1 MRLLLFFLGSV
12 LAGVS
17 AELRVS
23 TNFEGGSAHVTAID
37 QTARVVRFMPDGE
50 PTRGWTCWWYLRVDG
65 VARDERLTLELHGSD
80 RPSRNNGVDTGK
92 PLAPAWAMPTNATFS
107 TDGATW
113 RQTTPGRRDGPRIT
127 YEVIGTGGPL
137 WIAWGPPFTPRHTDE
152 LLAAAERKL
161 PGAARGFEVA
171 RTLQGR
177 PVRAL
182 RVTEGR
188 AKHRPG
194 IWFTARQHAWE
205 SGASWVARGL
215 TEWLLSDD
223 PDARWLR
230 DRAEVV
236 IVPIM
241 DVDNAATGNGGKEAA
256 PRDHNRDWDDAPVYP
271 EVAAVQRALRTL
283 AKENRL
289 SLYLDLHNP
298 APADVRPFFF
308 VGPAEAMTKRGP
320 ENLAAF
326 LAAAKLRIAGPL
338 VLNKERATGPG
349 YHPLWKNISNNWV
362 TLNGNPHTVAACL
375 ETSWNTPHSTPEGYG
390 TVGRQLGLAVVDYLR
405 ASTASEEK

>member
-1 MRLLLFFLGSV
+1 M
-12 LAGVS
+12 
-17 AELRVS
+17 S
-23 TNFEGGSAHVTAID
+23 TNFEGGSAHVIAID
-37 QTARVVRFMPDGE
+37 QTARVVRFMPDGD
-50 PTRGWTCWWYLRVDG
+50 PARGWTCWWYLRVDG
-65 VARDERLTLELHGSD
+65 VARDERLMLELHGSD

-92 PLAPAWAMPTNATFS
+92 PLAPAWAMPANAAFS
-107 TDGATW
+107 ADSTTW
-113 RQTTPGRRDGPRIT
+113 RQTAPGRRDGARII
-127 YEVIGTGGPL
+127 YEVTGTGGPL

-152 LLAAAERKL
+152 LLATAERKL

-171 RTLQGR
+171 RTLQDR
-177 PVRAL
+177 VVRAL
-182 RVTEGR
+182 RVSEGS
-188 AKHRPG
+188 AAQRPG
-194 IWFTARQHAWE
+194 IWLTARQHAWE
-205 SGASWVARGL
+205 SGASWVAQGL

-230 DRAEVV
+230 GRAEVV

-271 EVAAVQRALRTL
+271 EVAAVQRALRAL

-308 VGPAEAMTKRGP
+308 VGPAEVMTERGR
-320 ENLAAF
+320 ENQAAF

-405 ASTASEEK
+405 ASTASTAK